1 MENGLKCEGEFVNLL
16 RERNNGSH
24 RRAIAKFFEVI
35 RYVSRSAATTT
46 RNEA

>member
-24 RRAIAKFFEVI
+24 RRAIAKFFEV
-35 RYVSRSAATTT
+35 YKVCQPECGDYSK
-46 RNEA
+46 E